1 VRRILG
7 NPEAIRTWK
16 LPICKED
23 KIRNPSSLVMGLDEM
38 KTGDDELGQQPVDSF
53 CRFREIQAT
62 AVGRCTDTAQTKN
75 AQFQSPKRPGKS
87 KTRNMQARCRQPPTG
102 VNCEGSRM
110 DDSVHPQFHILGGT
124 IEAIW
129 NGRREMKTTRR
140 SSSSLWLT

>member
-53 CRFREIQAT
+53 CRFREIQAA

-75 AQFQSPKRPGKS
+75 AQTPRQEQDQKYAS
-87 KTRNMQARCRQPPTG
+87 RCRQPA
-102 VNCEGSRM
+102 V
-110 DDSVHPQFHILGGT
+110 
-124 IEAIW
+124 
-129 NGRREMKTTRR
+129 
-140 SSSSLWLT
+140 